1 MQTYVNMINGQ
12 SADLSSLAVA
22 TTNLISIKGTKDTA
36 DSLKKLDRL
45 IGTTTAPNQ
54 LHLVENLDYKLSPW
68 QKEAL
73 YSARVLLL
81 LHANKTEQ
89 VCVCEV
95 HSSPASLL

>member
-1 MQTYVNMINGQ
+1 MINGQ